1 MNTNRQEFFI
11 NNYDRIFTV
20 RLLWSI
26 GQPIVFGT
34 IKEIIK
40 YSLQPNNGIE
50 GFYEVEGKR
59 LRKVSKKELKEI
71 GHYDKELQQLKEE
84 LFKKY

>member
-1 MNTNRQEFFI
+1 MNTNKQEFFI

-20 RLLWSI
+20 RLLWSTK
-26 GQPIVFGT
+26 QPIVFGT
-34 IKEIIK
+34 LKEIIK
-40 YSLQPNNGIE
+40 YALQPNNGIE
-50 GFYEVEGKR
+50 GFYEVEGKK

-71 GHYDKELQQLKEE
+71 GNYDEELEQLKEE